1 MLSSSPYPQSK
12 IHTIWFIRSIQSN
25 LYEVPIT
32 KDKKAE
38 ILQGLINE
46 FKSAKSVAVA
56 KTKGLTVAEGEAFRR
71 KLRSNNVSFKI
82 AKKTLIC
89 LAAKEAGYANVDKSI
104 LEGSIGLAF
113 GHDEV
118 TAAKLVKQQDK
129 KREKMELVALFLEG
143 QFMSGNGANELAD
156 IPGKEELL
164 AKFVG
169 MLQSPL
175 NSFAVMLN
183 SPLSSFA
190 RGLSEYAKTGAK
202 TKVAAPAKEVA
213 VEEKAPEEAVEES
226 PSEGKE

>member
-1 MLSSSPYPQSK
+1 MEQYSY
-12 IHTIWFIRSIQSN
+12 N
-25 LYEVPIT
+25 LTTRLVPIN

-56 KTKGLTVAEGEAFRR
+56 RTKGLTVAENQAFRR
-71 KLRSNNVSFKI
+71 KLREKNVSFKI

-89 LAAKEAGYANVDKSI
+89 LAAKEAGFKDIDKSV

-143 QFMSGNGANELAD
+143 QFLGGAGANKLAD

-169 MLQSPL
+169 ILQSPL
-175 NSFAVMLN
+175 NSFALILN

-202 TKVAAPAKEVA
+202 AKVAE
-213 VEEKAPEEAVEES
+213 
-226 PSEGKE
+226 